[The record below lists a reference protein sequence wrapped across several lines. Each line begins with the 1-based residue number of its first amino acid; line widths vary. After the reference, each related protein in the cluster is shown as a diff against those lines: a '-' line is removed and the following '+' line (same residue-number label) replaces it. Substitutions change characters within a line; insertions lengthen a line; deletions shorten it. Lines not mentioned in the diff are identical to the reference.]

1 MHRRQTIDS
10 TIRLTYRIL
19 THRLPILLQQIQDK
33 TSTVEQPTAKKSK
46 RDWANVCTLAT
57 RKRSDTSKGVL
68 NESYYPI
75 GNLSLAEAKKS
86 KSSDNATE
94 AAAPITEKPKKTAVA
109 QNVPDDKVS
118 KAYAAN
124 LLETVGTG
132 FLTEC
137 RRLTY
142 TKLTFAADNTWHAE
156 GVVAIMDEEMDCV
169 ETGTWIMDPAKSETA
184 TNMSWTVTSTDCPSR
199 VAPIEMRL
207 ELILT
212 GTAAG
217 VNANFR

>member
-1 MHRRQTIDS
+1 MNPI
-10 TIRLTYRIL
+10 
-19 THRLPILLQQIQDK
+19 ILL
-33 TSTVEQPTAKKSK
+33 A
-46 RDWANVCTLAT
+46 TL
-57 RKRSDTSKGVL
+57 S
-68 NESYYPI
+68 I
-75 GNLSLAEAKKS
+75 AEAKKS

-94 AAAPITEKPKKTAVA
+94 ATAVAEKPKKKAVA

-124 LLETVGTG
+124 LLDTVGTG
-132 FLTEC
+132 FSPNAEG
-137 RRLTY
+137 LTY

-156 GVVAIMDEEMDCV
+156 GLVAIMDEEMDCV
-169 ETGTWIMDPAKSETA
+169 EKGTWMMDPAKSETA
-184 TNMSWTVTSTDCPSR
+184 TNMTWTVTSTDCPSR

>member
-1 MHRRQTIDS
+1 MNPI
-10 TIRLTYRIL
+10 
-19 THRLPILLQQIQDK
+19 ILLA
-33 TSTVEQPTAKKSK
+33 S
-46 RDWANVCTLAT
+46 
-57 RKRSDTSKGVL
+57 
-68 NESYYPI
+68 
-75 GNLSLAEAKKS
+75 LSLAEAKKS
-86 KSSDNATE
+86 KSTDNATE
-94 AAAPITEKPKKTAVA
+94 TAAPVAAPKKKAVA

-118 KAYAAN
+118 KAYAAS
-124 LLETVGTG
+124 LLDTVGTG
-132 FLTEC
+132 FSPNAAG
-137 RRLTY
+137 LTY
-142 TKLTFAADNTWHAE
+142 TKLTFAADNTWHAD

-217 VNANFR
+217 VYANFR

>member
-1 MHRRQTIDS
+1 MNPI
-10 TIRLTYRIL
+10 
-19 THRLPILLQQIQDK
+19 ILL
-33 TSTVEQPTAKKSK
+33 
-46 RDWANVCTLAT
+46 AT
-57 RKRSDTSKGVL
+57 
-68 NESYYPI
+68 
-75 GNLSLAEAKKS
+75 LSLAEAKKS

-94 AAAPITEKPKKTAVA
+94 VPATVAEKPKKKVEAK
-109 QNVPDDKVS
+109 NVPDDKVS
-118 KAYAAN
+118 KAYAAK

-132 FLTEC
+132 FSPNAAG
-137 RRLTY
+137 LTY

-156 GVVAIMDEEMDCV
+156 GLVAIMDEEMDCV
-169 ETGTWIMDPAKSETA
+169 ETGTWIMDAAKSDTA
-184 TNMSWTVTSTDCPSR
+184 TNMTWTVTSTDCPSR

>member
-1 MHRRQTIDS
+1 MNPI
-10 TIRLTYRIL
+10 
-19 THRLPILLQQIQDK
+19 ILL
-33 TSTVEQPTAKKSK
+33 
-46 RDWANVCTLAT
+46 AT
-57 RKRSDTSKGVL
+57 
-68 NESYYPI
+68 
-75 GNLSLAEAKKS
+75 LSLAEAKKS

-94 AAAPITEKPKKTAVA
+94 APAPVAEKPKKKAVA

-124 LLETVGTG
+124 LLDTVGTG
-132 FLTEC
+132 FSPNAEG
-137 RRLTY
+137 LTY

-156 GVVAIMDEEMDCV
+156 GLVAIMDEEMDCV
-169 ETGTWIMDPAKSETA
+169 ETGTWMMDPAKSDTA
-184 TNMSWTVTSTDCPSR
+184 TNMTWTVTSTDCPSR

-207 ELILT
+207 ELVLT

>member
-1 MHRRQTIDS
+1 MNPI
-10 TIRLTYRIL
+10 
-19 THRLPILLQQIQDK
+19 ILL
-33 TSTVEQPTAKKSK
+33 
-46 RDWANVCTLAT
+46 AT
-57 RKRSDTSKGVL
+57 
-68 NESYYPI
+68 
-75 GNLSLAEAKKS
+75 LSLAEAKKS
-86 KSSDNATE
+86 KSTDNATE
-94 AAAPITEKPKKTAVA
+94 AAAPVATPKKKATA

-118 KAYAAN
+118 KAYAAS
-124 LLETVGTG
+124 LLDTVGTG
-132 FLTEC
+132 FSPNSEG
-137 RRLTY
+137 LTY

-217 VNANFR
+217 VYANFR